1 MPKIYEYFGLIFLFY
16 SNDHLPVHVHVKSGD
31 EINKYVLEY
40 ENGKLVNVIKI
51 RTRRPLNEKKHNESV
66 RFIKKYHKQ
75 ITEKW
80 HEFFVLHISP
90 KCRKITKRIK

>member
-66 RFIKKYHKQ
+66 RFKKNTINRSLRNGMNFLFY
-75 ITEKW
+75 IYLPSVEKLLG
-80 HEFFVLHISP
+80 E
-90 KCRKITKRIK
+90 

>member
-31 EINKYVLEY
+31 EVNKYVLEY
-40 ENGKLVNVIKI
+40 ENGVLIKI
-51 RTRRPLNEKKHNESV
+51 LKTKTRNPLNEKKHKESV
-66 RFIKKYHKQ
+66 AFIQKYHKQ
-75 ITEKW
+75 ITAKW
-80 HEFFVLHISP
+80 HDFFVLHKSP